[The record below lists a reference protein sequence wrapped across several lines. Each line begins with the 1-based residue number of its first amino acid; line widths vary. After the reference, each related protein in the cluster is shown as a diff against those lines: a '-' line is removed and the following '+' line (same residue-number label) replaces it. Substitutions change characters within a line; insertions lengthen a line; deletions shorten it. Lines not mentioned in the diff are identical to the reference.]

1 MSLATLTMLS
11 TACIVLSG
19 ASLLVGWYLIR
30 WRRDRT
36 AHRNAMLTATAL
48 AGLFLV
54 FYVTRWAMFGSK
66 PFDGTGGWRAFY
78 LAVLVPHVLLA
89 IAVGPMALRLIQL
102 ALWRED
108 FAAHRRLA
116 KVTLPV
122 WLFVA
127 GSGWL
132 IYYLLYVKTY

>member
-1 MSLATLTMLS
+1 MSLETLTVLS

-19 ASLLVGWYLIR
+19 ASLVAGWYLIR
-30 WRRDRT
+30 FRRDRL

-54 FYVTRWAMFGSK
+54 LYVTRWAVFGSK
-66 PFDGTGGWRAFY
+66 LFAGTGGWRALYF
-78 LAVLVPHVLLA
+78 AILVPHVLLA
-89 IAVGPMALRLIQL
+89 IAVGPLAVQLIRL
-102 ALWRED
+102 AMVRGD

-116 KVTLPV
+116 RVTLPI

-127 GSGWL
+127 ASGWA

>member
-19 ASLLVGWYLIR
+19 ASLLVGWYCIR
-30 WRRDRT
+30 WRRDRL

-54 FYVTRWAMFGSK
+54 FYVSRWWLFGSK
-66 PFDGTGGWRAFY
+66 PFEGSGGWRALY
-78 LAVLVPHVLLA
+78 LAVLAPHVVLA
-89 IAVGPMALRLIQL
+89 IAVGPMALRLIHL
-102 ALWRED
+102 AMGRGD

-116 KVTLPV
+116 RVTLPV

-127 GSGWL
+127 ASGWL

>member
-1 MSLATLTMLS
+1 MSLQTLTVLS

-19 ASLLVGWYLIR
+19 ASLVVGWYLIR
-30 WRRDRT
+30 FRRDRM

-54 FYVTRWAMFGSK
+54 FYVTRWALFGSK
-66 PFDGTGGWRAFY
+66 LFAGTGAWRALYF
-78 LAVLVPHVLLA
+78 AVLVPHVLLA
-89 IAVGPMALRLIQL
+89 IAVGPLAVRLIQL
-102 ALWRED
+102 AMVRED

-116 KVTLPV
+116 RVTLPI

-127 GSGWL
+127 ASGWA

>member
-1 MSLATLTMLS
+1 MSLQTLTVLS

-30 WRRDRT
+30 WRRERM
-36 AHRNAMLTATAL
+36 AHRNAMLTATAF

-54 FYVTRWAMFGSK
+54 FYVTRWAVFGTK
-66 PFDGTGGWRAFY
+66 LFAGTGGWRVFY
-78 LAVLVPHVLLA
+78 FTILVPHVLLA
-89 IAVGPMALRLIQL
+89 IAVGPLAIRLIQL
-102 ALWRED
+102 AMWRED
-108 FAAHRRLA
+108 FVAHRRLA
-116 KVTLPV
+116 RVTLPI

-127 GSGWL
+127 VSGWL

>member
-1 MSLATLTMLS
+1 MSLETLTVLS

-19 ASLLVGWYLIR
+19 ASLVVGWYLIR
-30 WRRDRT
+30 FRRDRL

-54 FYVTRWAMFGSK
+54 LYVTRWAVFGSK
-66 PFDGTGGWRAFY
+66 LFAGTGGWRALYF
-78 LAVLVPHVLLA
+78 AILVPHVLLA
-89 IAVGPMALRLIQL
+89 IAVGPLAVQLIRL
-102 ALWRED
+102 AMVRGD

-116 KVTLPV
+116 RVTLPI

-127 GSGWL
+127 ASGWA